1 MSTQNTNQTTGA
13 GTSAAQPIDAAHAIY
28 CDHDFN
34 KGPLVCYVH
43 DIVEA
48 MLIAEALGEN
58 PLDIKHA
65 LETRRTLARL
75 QKPEPIQLTG
85 WTRMA

>member
-1 MSTQNTNQTTGA
+1 MSVLVMKTHTTQTGA
-13 GTSAAQPIDAAHAIY
+13 ENTTAAQPIDAAHAIY

-48 MLIAEALGEN
+48 AWIAEALGEN
-58 PLDIKHA
+58 PLDIEHA
-65 LETRRTLARL
+65 LETRRTLASFT
-75 QKPEPIQLTG
+75 K
-85 WTRMA
+85 